1 MKVLSKSSGGAFEP
15 SPSPP
20 LLLHDLISRQIH
32 LSRATRIPQTEPGG
46 RTGIHWNI
54 EDEVD
59 GAHKSLWSSASSSF
73 FPPPRLRGEKTG
85 WRVDFQAA
93 GLSLRQRGC
102 DPPGLHTTTASLE
115 RYAPP
120 VDQSSAALSNPR
132 PSDISIGRIQT
143 RRRSKA
149 TRPGHPCTRVQERR
163 AINHAYTSCTH
174 HDQVLAAIK
183 KSCSLRFLVYPR
195 QRRFAIAEPTFFDRK
210 RIVVSERGSMDGWI
224 DKKVWSF
231 SLPYILKQ

>member
-1 MKVLSKSSGGAFEP
+1 MISSPVKYTLAVRHEFLKQSPGGGRGYTGISRTKSMERTRASG
-15 SPSPP
+15 PP
-20 LLLHDLISRQIH
+20 L
-32 LSRATRIPQTEPGG
+32 RA
-46 RTGIHWNI
+46 
-54 EDEVD
+54 VF
-59 GAHKSLWSSASSSF
+59 SL
-73 FPPPRLRGEKTG
+73 PPRLRGEKTG

-149 TRPGHPCTRVQERR
+149 TRPDHPCTRVQERR

-210 RIVVSERGSMDGWI
+210 RIVVSKRGSMDGWI

-231 SLPYILKQ
+231 GLPYILKQ